1 MPMSISQ
8 QRHQRPPD
16 DTSNVKDPQNIKI
29 VTQSQICSLVIS
41 FHYDVYNFWKCYRL
55 TCLDLVVF
63 AGRIMHEQPF
73 RPVRSQYFH
82 LTRKQADKI
91 FQKLALFFACF
102 AAGGLGRVACV
113 AAGES
118 LIQHCLLRSISFPS
132 QNIRSLGARF
142 AHFGPLVI
150 FPLTPIFG
158 SSQIGPWTIG
168 PRTIGLRTVGPRG
181 PIQLGQMSTFWG
193 LGPRPNLPRTQYFY
207 PK

>member
-1 MPMSISQ
+1 MCE
-8 QRHQRPPD
+8 R
-16 DTSNVKDPQNIKI
+16 
-29 VTQSQICSLVIS
+29 
-41 FHYDVYNFWKCYRL
+41 
-55 TCLDLVVF
+55 
-63 AGRIMHEQPF
+63 PF

-102 AAGGLGRVACV
+102 AAGGLERVCV

-168 PRTIGLRTVGPRG
+168 PRTIGLRTVGPQTIGPQTVGSQTVGPRG

-193 LGPRPNLPRTQYFY
+193 LGPGPNLPRTQYFY